1 MNVLA
6 HVTPQELPIWIAI
19 LVAGIGLG
27 IAISL
32 AVIGHVR
39 RKR

>member
-1 MNVLA
+1 MNLIA
-6 HVTPQELPIWIAI
+6 HVTPQEFPLWIAI

-32 AVIGHVR
+32 AIVGYISR
-39 RKR
+39 RS